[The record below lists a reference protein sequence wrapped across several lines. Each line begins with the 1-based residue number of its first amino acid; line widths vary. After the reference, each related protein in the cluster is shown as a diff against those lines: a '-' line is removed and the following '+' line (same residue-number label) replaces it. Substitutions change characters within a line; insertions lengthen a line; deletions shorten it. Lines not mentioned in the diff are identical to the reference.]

1 MEDVPQGIRVNPED
15 QVQLQAHHPLQTTS
29 KDDYTALLSSSF
41 ATPWKGRKRLP
52 QGPRVQGIRW
62 GL

>member
-1 MEDVPQGIRVNPED
+1 MDQKVLPIQKQNKNIYMEDVPQGIRVNPED

-41 ATPWKGRKRLP
+41 ATP
-52 QGPRVQGIRW
+52 
-62 GL
+62 